1 MSVTSGRRLI
11 DAPLLHLDRNC
22 AITRAHRFLL
32 AHKSGRSQDKECD
45 TEKQQAGR
53 REVLRTP
60 SLIAAKVPEEEWVG
74 GWVEVEGRLRLWIR
88 LTRMKYCPPPPLPSS
103 SPLINIA
110 RDCAAQDTSE
120 SRALLFPR
128 ALPPLLASLLRGRW
142 GTFLGSGSSSST
154 PGINPLQLCPLPP

>member
-1 MSVTSGRRLI
+1 MKEPKSVKNLPCDCYGQGGEGSYIISAAEMEGDELLKPKTRRKASEKVHMEFFLPQKWQSDHERQTPKLSFFFLGAGEGGLYMSVTSGRCLI

-74 GWVEVEGRLRLWIR
+74 G
-88 LTRMKYCPPPPLPSS
+88 
-103 SPLINIA
+103 
-110 RDCAAQDTSE
+110 
-120 SRALLFPR
+120 SR
-128 ALPPLLASLLRGRW
+128 W
-142 GTFLGSGSSSST
+142 KVD
-154 PGINPLQLCPLPP
+154 